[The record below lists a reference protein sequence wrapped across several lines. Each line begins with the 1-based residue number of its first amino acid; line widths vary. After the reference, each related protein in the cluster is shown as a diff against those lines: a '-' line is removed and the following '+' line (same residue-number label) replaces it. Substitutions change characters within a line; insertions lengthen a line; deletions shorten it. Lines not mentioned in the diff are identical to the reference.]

1 MALVLAQALRS
12 AGRRMP
18 RRLVLFSPWTD
29 MTSSGESYQR
39 CRDVDP
45 MVSLPYIQAV
55 RSAYAPGQ
63 DWSRPEFSPL
73 FGDFNGFPPTLI
85 QVGGLE
91 VLYSDSAA
99 LHQRLQEANVPSVLE
114 CWPDMWHV
122 FQMFPLRQSGEAMD
136 KVAAFLRT

>member
-1 MALVLAQALRS
+1 
-12 AGRRMP
+12 MP
-18 RRLVLFSPWTD
+18 RRIILFSPWTD

-39 CRDVDP
+39 CEKADP

-55 RSAYAPGQ
+55 RNAYAPGQ

-73 FGDFNGFPPTLI
+73 FGDFTGFPPTLI

-99 LHQRLQEANVPSVLE
+99 LHQRLQEASVPSVLE

-122 FQMFPLRQSGEAMD
+122 FQMFPLRQSGEAME
-136 KVAAFLRT
+136 KVADFLRI